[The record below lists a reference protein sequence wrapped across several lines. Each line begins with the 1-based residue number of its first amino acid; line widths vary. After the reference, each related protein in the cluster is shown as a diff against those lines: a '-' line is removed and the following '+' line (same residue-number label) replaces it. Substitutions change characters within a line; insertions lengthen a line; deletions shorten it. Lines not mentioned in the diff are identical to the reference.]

1 MIEFLYLSGALQ
13 ECSDCPEVSYLLNEF
28 RRSDLEVSSFWSLKH
43 GHVISFM
50 KVISTDNRWIIL
62 PTASCVKQYYP
73 TTGESHNMCE
83 LLILLILRTCPVSGE
98 AMSSSLWIPACG
110 AVCMPKKPRLSLY
123 DSWAQDW
130 QVPLLYT
137 YSLLLWYPIVRYV
150 KSRMQ
155 WGVFLCNMS
164 NTAAYIAI
172 SVSPIIG
179 VFIIVQSSSQLY
191 IFTHSISPHC
201 TEIIWLDG
209 ALTVVAWLLILV
221 F

>member
-1 MIEFLYLSGALQ
+1 MSN
-13 ECSDCPEVSYLLNEF
+13 SNTS
-28 RRSDLEVSSFWSLKH
+28 R
-43 GHVISFM
+43 
-50 KVISTDNRWIIL
+50 
-62 PTASCVKQYYP
+62 
-73 TTGESHNMCE
+73 ESHNMCE
-83 LLILLILRTCPVSGE
+83 LLILLILRMCPVSGE
-98 AMSSSLWIPACG
+98 AMSFNWINTLWKPAWV
-110 AVCMPKKPRLSLY
+110 VCIPKKPRLSLY

-179 VFIIVQSSSQLY
+179 VFIIVQSSTQSY

-201 TEIIWLDG
+201 IEIIWLDG
-209 ALTVVAWLLILV
+209 AFTVVAWLSILV